1 MARVKWSTAS
11 IRYIDS
17 MWSNTEDWQDIRK
30 APELVTMFGGMGQEW
45 VSKLNAELHEA
56 QARRKQ
62 KQEDGYKFAISFDE
76 DRLRMRVWCFTAR
89 AMAHEA
95 KHQSILR
102 LMHTSGFDVKEKGR
116 AKFNWGGS
124 STGSGRAR
132 GRARGSAGSNKGGS
146 SSGGKSKST
155 TSRPKMD
162 PRREARLRR
171 QLITLDA
178 LQTDSAAS
186 EGEKRL
192 AAEHARRFRAE
203 LGE

>member
-17 MWSNTEDWQDIRK
+17 MWSNTEDWQEIRK
-30 APELVTMFGGMGQEW
+30 SPELVTMFGGIGQEW
-45 VSKLNAELHEA
+45 VSKLNTELHEA

-62 KQEDGYKFAISFDE
+62 KIEDGYKFAIRFDE
-76 DRLRMRVWCFTAR
+76 DRLRMRIWCFTAR
-89 AMAHEA
+89 AQAHEA

-102 LMHTSGFDVKEKGR
+102 LMHTSGFDVKEKSR
-116 AKFNWGGS
+116 ARFNWGGGG
-124 STGSGRAR
+124 TGGGRSR
-132 GRARGSAGSNKGGS
+132 GRARGSAGSG
-146 SSGGKSKST
+146 SGGKKSKST
-155 TSRPKMD
+155 SSRPKMD
-162 PRREARLRR
+162 PQREARLRR

-178 LQTDSAAS
+178 LQKDSAAS

-192 AAEHARRFRAE
+192 AAERARRFRSE